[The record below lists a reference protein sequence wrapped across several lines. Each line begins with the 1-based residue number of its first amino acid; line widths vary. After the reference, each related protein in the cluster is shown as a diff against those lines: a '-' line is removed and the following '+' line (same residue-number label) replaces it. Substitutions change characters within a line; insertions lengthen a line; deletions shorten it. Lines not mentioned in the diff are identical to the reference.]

1 MLHLGVHANVLCKG
15 INRISHDGYIIL
27 TVGRQV
33 LARDV
38 AYELIPFSQRR
49 LLHAELARALEED
62 GRTGAVPAAI
72 LAYHWTHS
80 CTGIEASEWRRALM
94 VCTVAQLCS
103 AIRSPLWCPLSVVHF
118 LCINIFT
125 CMISNAL
132 QGATHRTIPAK
143 LTNACSLIFILCLAP
158 W

>member
-1 MLHLGVHANVLCKG
+1 MW
-15 INRISHDGYIIL
+15 
-27 TVGRQV
+27 RQV

-62 GRTGAVPAAI
+62 GRSGAVPAAI

-94 VCTVAQLCS
+94 VCSIAQAAL
-103 AIRSPLWCPLSVVHF
+103 LSEALLFSVH
-118 LCINIFT
+118 
-125 CMISNAL
+125 S
-132 QGATHRTIPAK
+132 
-143 LTNACSLIFILCLAP
+143 CSLDSISYA
-158 W
+158 